1 MDNHNLITAWQARG
15 CKKGLSEN
23 VVSIK
28 LRLFFFEEYLYYN
41 ISVSLVQ
48 QFEKIINNI
57 DLMSNNLWKETISSN
72 GK

>member
-15 CKKGLSEN
+15 CKKVLSEN